1 MSSFLQYY
9 PIELPY
15 RDIFSNVFMGYKEL
29 DNITSTIGL
38 TTSNIQCGENSC
50 HTVAV
55 EMPWPDWYEQYS
67 NTIMNDTESRAV
79 WKEVLSNCFSGPPI
93 PKNCFN
99 HHADEKVLKLN
110 ICKKKSILF
119 YLSHNFF
126 NDSMTNYLSI
136 WLYDSWLRL
145 VHSLQK
151 VTESFAGIGE
161 YHKFVLADNLRQ
173 QISFSLPN
181 CDTENR
187 TKYTHISC
195 PEQFRNKLDTVLF
208 TYRAVYLNEDWLYTY
223 ESKCS
228 KYVPVNC
235 RTYFEQLDYVYEFHR
250 TSV

>member
-1 MSSFLQYY
+1 MTLIRGLCGRRCYQTVLVVHRYQKTVSIIMPMKRYWSWTYVKWSQY
-9 PIELPY
+9 
-15 RDIFSNVFMGYKEL
+15 F
-29 DNITSTIGL
+29 
-38 TTSNIQCGENSC
+38 
-50 HTVAV
+50 
-55 EMPWPDWYEQYS
+55 
-67 NTIMNDTESRAV
+67 
-79 WKEVLSNCFSGPPI
+79 
-93 PKNCFN
+93 
-99 HHADEKVLKLN
+99 
-110 ICKKKSILF
+110 F